1 MSEKT
6 PVKKQSEEL
15 HVYALMFFFVAAV
28 AAMTWLIPAGQVQRI
43 KEGAMTKVVAGTFKL
58 VPSNPQGLYDIF
70 SGVVKGWEQSASLIF
85 MVFFIGASIR
95 IMEETGMINAGMS
108 RLISKLKGKELVAV
122 ALVTVITSIGGAVG
136 VLANPAVALM
146 PLGLLLSRSL
156 GFDPAVGLGMIYLG
170 SYSGFNVA
178 WASPSTVGLAQSIA
192 ELPLFS
198 GFWVRVLFHAV
209 NVSVVIAFLFRYCNL
224 IKKDPTKSLTYG
236 MAEKSGEENTSITMG
251 DFTWRHKICTLVL
264 LIGFGMIIYGSMNW
278 KWSITQFS
286 ISFLIMGVLIGM
298 IGGLGVNG
306 TSKAFVKGC
315 TQMVFAGFIIGMARA
330 ISVVMTEGRIID
342 TVVHYMSLPIAATG
356 PVVGAN
362 LMYLLNIVV
371 NFIIPS
377 GSGQAVTVMPI
388 MVPLADITGITRQ
401 VAVQAFQFGDGFCN
415 CIAPT
420 AGTLMASLGIA
431 GISFEKY
438 AKWFFP
444 CLMVQLVLGAIAITI
459 LQTIGWT
466 GL

>member
-1 MSEKT
+1 
-6 PVKKQSEEL
+6 
-15 HVYALMFFFVAAV
+15 
-28 AAMTWLIPAGQVQRI
+28 
-43 KEGAMTKVVAGTFKL
+43 
-58 VPSNPQGLYDIF
+58 
-70 SGVVKGWEQSASLIF
+70 
-85 MVFFIGASIR
+85 
-95 IMEETGMINAGMS
+95 
-108 RLISKLKGKELVAV
+108 
-122 ALVTVITSIGGAVG
+122 
-136 VLANPAVALM
+136 
-146 PLGLLLSRSL
+146 
-156 GFDPAVGLGMIYLG
+156 
-170 SYSGFNVA
+170 
-178 WASPSTVGLAQSIA
+178 
-192 ELPLFS
+192 
-198 GFWVRVLFHAV
+198 
-209 NVSVVIAFLFRYCNL
+209 VVIAFLFRYCNR
-224 IKKDPTKSLTYG
+224 IKKDPAKSLTYG
-236 MAEKSGEENTSITMG
+236 MAEKTGEENTSLTMG

-278 KWSITQFS
+278 TWSITQFS

-315 TQMVFAGFIIGMARA
+315 TQMVFAGFMIGMARA

>member
-1 MSEKT
+1 MTDKKT
-6 PVKKQSEEL
+6 AKPQSEEL
-15 HVYALMFFFVAAV
+15 HVYALMFFFVVAV
-28 AAMTWLIPAGQVQRI
+28 AVLTWLIPAGQFQRI

-58 VPSNPQGLYDIF
+58 VPSNPQGIYDIF
-70 SGVVKGWEQSASLIF
+70 AGVVKGWEQAAPLIF
-85 MVFFIGASIR
+85 MVFFIGAAIR
-95 IMEETGMINAGMS
+95 IMEETGMINAGMA
-108 RLISKLKGKELVAV
+108 RLVSKLKGKELVAV

-156 GFDPAVGLGMIYLG
+156 GYDPAVGLGMIYLG
-170 SYSGFNVA
+170 SYAGFNVA

-209 NVSVVIAFLFRYCNL
+209 NVAVVIAFLFRYCKM
-224 IKKDPTKSLTYG
+224 IRKDPTKSLTYG
-236 MAEKSGEENTSITMG
+236 SAGEKPSEEATLTLEE
-251 DFTWRHKICTLVL
+251 FTWRHKVCTVILLV
-264 LIGFGMIIYGSMNW
+264 GFGTIIYGSMNW
-278 KWSITQFS
+278 KWSISQFS
-286 ISFLIMGVLIGM
+286 VAFLIMGVLIGM

-330 ISVVMTEGRIID
+330 ISVVMSDGRIID
-342 TVVHYMSLPIAATG
+342 TVVYYMSLPIAATG

-362 LMYLLNIVV
+362 LMYLLNVVV

-438 AKWFFP
+438 AKWFLP
-444 CLMVQLVLGAIAITI
+444 CLMVQLVLGAVAITV
-459 LQTIGWT
+459 LQIIGWT